1 MVQKRNKAKLFNIK
15 LFPMDFA
22 RVGCSPLALIY
33 RVRRLTPSGEKYRH
47 KIRGGALVAANH
59 HDFSDPLVMYITFWY
74 RRIFFLASEL
84 VMSKPLRRRL
94 MSGMG
99 AIRIDRN
106 IADMEA
112 IRKAVNRMKEGHLLA
127 VFPEGQLSGTKE
139 VTAIKSGS
147 VLMALQAGVP
157 IYPMHIYPREKWYKS
172 RVVVIGDP
180 IYPNELCTR
189 KIPSTADIEQI
200 SNVLME
206 QMNKCILKDAKET
219 VT

>member
-1 MVQKRNKAKLFNIK
+1 MTQKRKKAKLFNIK

-22 RVGCSPLALIY
+22 RVGCSPLPLIY
-33 RVRRLTPSGEKYRH
+33 RVKRLPPAGEKYRH
-47 KIRGGALVAANH
+47 KIRGGGLVAANH
-59 HDFSDPLVMYITFWY
+59 HDFSDPLVMFITFWY

-84 VMSKPLRRRL
+84 VMAKPLRRRL

-112 IRKAVNRMKEGHLLA
+112 IRKAVTRMKEGHLLV
-127 VFPEGQLSGTKE
+127 VFPEGQLSDTEE
-139 VTAIKSGS
+139 VTTIKSGA

-157 IYPMHIYPREKWYKS
+157 IYPMHIYPREKWYKP
-172 RVVVIGDP
+172 RTVVIGDP
-180 IYPNELCTR
+180 IEPNKLCTR
-189 KIPSTADIEQI
+189 KIPSTADIQNI
-200 SNVLME
+200 SNILME
-206 QMNKCILKDAKET
+206 EMNKCILNDAKET